1 MNKQVK
7 SLLIVLPICLVLA
20 GLTIFLCF
28 LDSTFVIDYL
38 IIAIILSVW
47 AFFIVPSV
55 FYAIDWAKMRL
66 KNAKPEQSFRIGYV
80 WGDVIFLLLII
91 IAPVTGIL
99 WFVKT
104 IKEIVLSGKNKNHIE
119 NSEIEEDIFN
129 L

>member
-1 MNKQVK
+1 MHKQVK
-7 SLLIVLPICLVLA
+7 SLLIVLPLCLVLA

-28 LDSTFVIDYL
+28 LDPTFVIDYL

-55 FYAIDWAKMRL
+55 FYAIDWAKMCL
-66 KNAKPEQSFRIGYV
+66 KDTNPEQSFRIGYV
-80 WGDVIFLLLII
+80 WGDLIFLLLII

>member
-38 IIAIILSVW
+38 IIVIILSVW

-66 KNAKPEQSFRIGYV
+66 KDAKPEQSFRIGYA

-91 IAPVTGIL
+91 IAPITGIL